1 MTVRDEELMMYYD
14 GELSAEEAAS
24 LEQRLRADPRA
35 REVLAGL
42 EQLGDVVRTLS
53 ERRVGAHGDVADT
66 VMSRLTEERRGGA
79 AGGSADPDASSSASR
94 RAAMR
99 WAAPV
104 VAGALALAAGFF
116 LVLRNRVPADPV
128 APRPTA
134 VMTARTPE
142 VVPGAELSEQ
152 AGEEDVEPEPAAAIQ
167 AVDFGA
173 HNGTIF
179 MVSGHLGATPVV
191 WLDESSLDSER
202 MKPL

>member
-1 MTVRDEELMMYYD
+1 MTVRDEELLLYYD
-14 GELSAEEAAS
+14 GELSDEEAAD

-35 REVLAGL
+35 HEVLAGL

-53 ERRVGAHGDVADT
+53 ERRVGAHGDVADA
-66 VMSRLTEERRGGA
+66 VMSRVADERRERGA
-79 AGGSADPDASSSASR
+79 ASGSAHPEASSSASG

-99 WAAPV
+99 WAAPI
-104 VAGALALAAGFF
+104 VAGALALAAGLV
-116 LVLRNRVPADPV
+116 LVLRSREPVEPV

-134 VMTARTPE
+134 VMTPRAPE
-142 VVPGAELSEQ
+142 VIPGTELSEQ
-152 AGEEDVEPEPAAAIQ
+152 AGQEDVEPQPAAAIQ

-179 MVSGHLGATPVV
+179 VVSGHQGATPVV
-191 WLDESSLDSER
+191 WLDDSSLDER